1 MTEESRIYSKTIS
14 NEELEEVIG
23 ILHPKLEHIDITGGE
38 PFMVGK
44 ELFRLLDFCKVKFE
58 DTEFYAPANPNSVL
72 KNEFNFYN
80 RIPVESLMIAHH
92 SYVENR
98 K

>member
-1 MTEESRIYSKTIS
+1 MFEYYRKEIEKGVDIKEKSDTIS
-14 NEELEEVIG
+14 YG
-23 ILHPKLEHIDITGGE
+23 IDNLGTFRDSVKNIIRESDIYPLQKL
-38 PFMVGK
+38 
-44 ELFRLLDFCKVKFE
+44 KFE